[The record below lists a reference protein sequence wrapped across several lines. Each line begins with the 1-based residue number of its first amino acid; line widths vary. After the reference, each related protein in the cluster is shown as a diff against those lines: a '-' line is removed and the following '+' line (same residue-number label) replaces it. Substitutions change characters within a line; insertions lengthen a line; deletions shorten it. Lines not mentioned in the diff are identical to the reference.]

1 MARAD
6 SAHDGPRQQPPSSWA
21 VSPDGGLPEGR
32 VCSHL
37 TALPASPGTPYEVC
51 GPCRARGW
59 TWTRLRWCATCG
71 HVGCCDSSRG
81 RHAYAHHARTGHPVA
96 LSLAPDEAWAW
107 CFVDEVFLVRVPGE
121 DGSGSPY

>member
-1 MARAD
+1 M
-6 SAHDGPRQQPPSSWA
+6 
-21 VSPDGGLPEGR
+21 SPDGGLPEGR

>member
-1 MARAD
+1 M
-6 SAHDGPRQQPPSSWA
+6 
-21 VSPDGGLPEGR
+21 SPDGGRPEGR

-121 DGSGSPY
+121 NGSGTPH

>member
-1 MARAD
+1 MTSED
-6 SAHDGPRQQPPSSWA
+6 PDGLRPPLSSWA

-37 TALPASPGTPYEVC
+37 AALPASPGTPYEVC
-51 GPCRARGW
+51 AQCRSRGW

-81 RHAYAHHARTGHPVA
+81 RHAYAHHAQTGHPVA
-96 LSLAPDEAWAW
+96 LSLAPDESWAW
-107 CFVDEVFLVRVPGE
+107 CFVDEVFLVRVPGG
-121 DGSGSPY
+121 DGPGSPH